1 MASQWQNFLRNLG
14 EWRGTFSSINLA
26 GATVDCTAS
35 ILSLEAADDDR
46 LVRFR
51 LRRWPTA
58 EQVGEPS
65 RDISEDY
72 RSLGR
77 QVVFF
82 ETGSFCKG
90 MLQVSPG
97 TAFGGEFGFVD
108 GVLRLRA
115 SLLQG
120 AALLLVR
127 DHIRL
132 CSGDGGG
139 PPNGPHRPRSGG
151 VDGSV
156 DLVEYASIE
165 DEIETAAIWVTEQI
179 RSGIPVEQIALIVP
193 EIDPYAERL
202 ADHHPH
208 TAGAVGGGVDR
219 HLFASTRVA
228 PGARR
233 LDANLKVAKAGYLD
247 VVALHELP
255 HHEVKKRI
263 DHVLGFAFIKT
274 NLIKKSLREFVF
286 CHCLIIGGH
295 VDLVIS

>member
-26 GATVDCTAS
+26 GEIVDCTAS

-90 MLQVSPG
+90 TLQVSPG

-108 GVLRLRA
+108 GDRRHRLVQLHSDAGALETLVLIREFRAGSNAVEQPALEHSQLLGTWRGQAATISADWPEPDHAEASLTVQTGPDGDPQFTTTIAGVTAASEGRMQWLPDAGYHLSPLQVSHRSPFAVQAGWLPEPDRLECLIRRFDGTGAWQASTQLRL
-115 SLLQG
+115 Q
-120 AALLLVR
+120 
-127 DHIRL
+127 
-132 CSGDGGG
+132 
-139 PPNGPHRPRSGG
+139 
-151 VDGSV
+151 
-156 DLVEYASIE
+156 
-165 DEIETAAIWVTEQI
+165 
-179 RSGIPVEQIALIVP
+179 
-193 EIDPYAERL
+193 
-202 ADHHPH
+202 
-208 TAGAVGGGVDR
+208 
-219 HLFASTRVA
+219 RV
-228 PGARR
+228 
-233 LDANLKVAKAGYLD
+233 
-247 VVALHELP
+247 
-255 HHEVKKRI
+255 
-263 DHVLGFAFIKT
+263 
-274 NLIKKSLREFVF
+274 
-286 CHCLIIGGH
+286 
-295 VDLVIS
+295 

>member
-26 GATVDCTAS
+26 GEIDCTAS

-90 MLQVSPG
+90 TLQVSPG

-108 GVLRLRA
+108 GDRRHRLVQLHSDAGALETLVLIREFRAGSNAVEQPPLEHSQLLGTWRGQASTISADWPEPDHAEASLTVQTGPDGDAQLTTTIAGVTAACEGRMQWLPDAGYHLSPLQVSHRSPFAVQAGWLPEPDRLECLIRRFDATGAWQASTQLRL
-115 SLLQG
+115 Q
-120 AALLLVR
+120 
-127 DHIRL
+127 
-132 CSGDGGG
+132 
-139 PPNGPHRPRSGG
+139 
-151 VDGSV
+151 
-156 DLVEYASIE
+156 
-165 DEIETAAIWVTEQI
+165 
-179 RSGIPVEQIALIVP
+179 
-193 EIDPYAERL
+193 
-202 ADHHPH
+202 
-208 TAGAVGGGVDR
+208 
-219 HLFASTRVA
+219 RV
-228 PGARR
+228 
-233 LDANLKVAKAGYLD
+233 
-247 VVALHELP
+247 
-255 HHEVKKRI
+255 
-263 DHVLGFAFIKT
+263 
-274 NLIKKSLREFVF
+274 
-286 CHCLIIGGH
+286 
-295 VDLVIS
+295 